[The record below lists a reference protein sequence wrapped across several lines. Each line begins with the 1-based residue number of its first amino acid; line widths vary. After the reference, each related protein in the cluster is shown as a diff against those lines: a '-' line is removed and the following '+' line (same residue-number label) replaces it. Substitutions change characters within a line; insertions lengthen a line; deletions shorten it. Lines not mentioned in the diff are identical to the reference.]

1 MLEPLHP
8 TSANT
13 KAILL
18 QVNLIYMGFLL
29 AVRTDVELPRA
40 IELVDP
46 PAADT
51 FRSRLLAVG
60 GGAACRFGARR
71 ARLAPGVD
79 GAVALVFRFAAGALP
94 PAVVAAADDRPAC
107 GGG

>member
-18 QVNLIYMGFLL
+18 QVNLIFMGFLL

-40 IELVDP
+40 IELVDA

-71 ARLAPGVD
+71 DRLAAGVD
-79 GAVALVFRFAAGALP
+79 GAVALVFRFAPEPIPTDVGA
-94 PAVVAAADDRPAC
+94 A
-107 GGG
+107 